1 MKEFE
6 YRAQF
11 QGAAKPTGFNPIK
24 APDISKALEKYS
36 KEEQINLQNQQKQ
49 RLADMQQQEKMRSLY
64 ANASVKALANFSA
77 KLSDVVVKSAQAYNE
92 QQLQLGLN
100 DDLNYGIDAAEQ
112 EEYNAQVR
120 QLEASDEA
128 YNSMINKSGAPEEVK
143 QEMRYATGH
152 RGLGQKMQQLTN
164 GGQELKNVLTDA
176 LATDNTT
183 QIPDP
188 FDANKSFTP
197 VEARAKG
204 PKYVEAAI
212 DLLTTQH
219 GMKLGLS
226 NYNRH
231 LVNKSYNP
239 AARKSKEEVSQT
251 VRAAIVKD
259 RAENAKGEAKRNLI
273 VNLLSD
279 DPSVKSLS
287 KAIMQ
292 YANEGGVSVA
302 TARKDIIEHIV
313 RSRSANIIS
322 QEQEDFLFSQ
332 VHPPTNSRFE
342 DEFIVEVSEARQK
355 IRRERYNENRLQEL
369 ELRQEGEKVAR
380 DTIQHALQ
388 NNHSGDDVL
397 AAGAE
402 HYEKYNYVD
411 PVFAHYANH
420 QSPEARDLKQSF
432 EAAKADGIAKI
443 LTPQRL
449 AEVYPELL
457 NTKYQTEL
465 KPYIDDS
472 QNFNALNK
480 SDLEKGDKAIED
492 HFISVY
498 GTGTAAD
505 ISQRHI
511 TVKLALDHAFDQ
523 LRLMAAQNY
532 VENGGNATKA
542 IQDAQLA
549 VTKLFDSHNA
559 NPDSRGM
566 YRFTGRGYQ
575 AKFPQFDAPDGQALI
590 QKANDGAEMLRL
602 LETIGQTE
610 GLEGLKSKEAMDNL
624 FNPDD
629 INALASGDI
638 QMRPASMHKIK
649 KYVNAYNI
657 KNQTTPITY
666 DQAIDTLLGT
676 YNRTRVNA
684 NKKDP
689 WTDAARRTGLLNF
702 MQERMSHGGP
712 SRVAVDAGLPPPSIR
727 TGVRGVPDVVQTAL
741 HYKMPPNIAPLAGA
755 VFALESGYGTKESGA
770 YNIMGIKGTGTV
782 RTTTEG
788 PATNVVKAEF
798 QDYSSRAE
806 SLRDFVDIIT
816 NEPRYKKVRE
826 AKTLEEAAIAI
837 ADAGYATDA
846 EYKDKLIQLLTEQG
860 RNVKAP
866 FMSERLVADS
876 RYSDLSTMGPEA
888 CQFITGNTGTSTGPH
903 VHVAV
908 NKKFGERSPIDPTPY
923 VNQLM
928 VGDKPLAEAAEL
940 SEHYGPR
947 THPVRGG
954 YDFHAGIDYATPTG
968 TRITVPGATYVT
980 TFVDNS
986 GGGVVTSC
994 RLQSG
999 LELLLMHGSNNN
1011 LR

>member
-36 KEEQINLQNQQKQ
+36 KEEQTNLQNQQKQ

-183 QIPDP
+183 PIPDP
-188 FDANKSFTP
+188 FDANKTFTP

-279 DPSVKSLS
+279 DPSIESLS
-287 KAIMQ
+287 KAIMR

-313 RSRSANIIS
+313 RSRAANIIS
-322 QEQEDFLFSQ
+322 QEQEDFLFNQ
-332 VHPPTNSRFE
+332 IHPPTKTRFE
-342 DEFIVEVSEARQK
+342 DEFIVEVAEARQK
-355 IRRERYNENRLQEL
+355 IRRERYNENRLEEL
-369 ELRQEGEKVAR
+369 ERRQEGETVAR
-380 DTIQHALQ
+380 DTIQHILQ
-388 NNHSGDDVL
+388 SKKGASVADIGIL
-397 AAGAE
+397 ADE
-402 HYEKYNYVD
+402 HYQKYGYVD
-411 PVFAHYANH
+411 PAWQHFANNYTI
-420 QSPEARDLKQSF
+420 EARDLKQAF
-432 EAAKADGIAKI
+432 EAAKADGLAQI

-449 AEVYPELL
+449 AEVYPQLL
-457 NTKYQTEL
+457 NTEYQTKL

-480 SDLEKGDKAIED
+480 SELEKGDNAIED

-511 TVKLALDHAFDQ
+511 TVKLALDHAYEQF
-523 LRLMAAQNY
+523 RFMAAQNY
-532 VENGGNATKA
+532 VQNGGNATKA
-542 IQDAQLA
+542 INDAQLA
-549 VTKLFDSHNA
+549 VTKLFDLHNA
-559 NPDSRGM
+559 NP
-566 YRFTGRGYQ
+566 
-575 AKFPQFDAPDGQALI
+575 I
-590 QKANDGAEMLRL
+590 QGGCIDL
-602 LETIGQTE
+602 LD
-610 GLEGLKSKEAMDNL
+610 EAIKLNSH
-624 FNPDD
+624 N
-629 INALASGDI
+629 
-638 QMRPASMHKIK
+638 SMH
-649 KYVNAYNI
+649 
-657 KNQTTPITY
+657 
-666 DQAIDTLLGT
+666 
-676 YNRTRVNA
+676 
-684 NKKDP
+684 
-689 WTDAARRTGLLNF
+689 
-702 MQERMSHGGP
+702 
-712 SRVAVDAGLPPPSIR
+712 
-727 TGVRGVPDVVQTAL
+727 QTA
-741 HYKMPPNIAPLAGA
+741 
-755 VFALESGYGTKESGA
+755 
-770 YNIMGIKGTGTV
+770 
-782 RTTTEG
+782 
-788 PATNVVKAEF
+788 
-798 QDYSSRAE
+798 
-806 SLRDFVDIIT
+806 
-816 NEPRYKKVRE
+816 KV
-826 AKTLEEAAIAI
+826 
-837 ADAGYATDA
+837 
-846 EYKDKLIQLLTEQG
+846 
-860 RNVKAP
+860 
-866 FMSERLVADS
+866 
-876 RYSDLSTMGPEA
+876 
-888 CQFITGNTGTSTGPH
+888 
-903 VHVAV
+903 
-908 NKKFGERSPIDPTPY
+908 
-923 VNQLM
+923 
-928 VGDKPLAEAAEL
+928 
-940 SEHYGPR
+940 
-947 THPVRGG
+947 
-954 YDFHAGIDYATPTG
+954 
-968 TRITVPGATYVT
+968 
-980 TFVDNS
+980 
-986 GGGVVTSC
+986 
-994 RLQSG
+994 
-999 LELLLMHGSNNN
+999 
-1011 LR
+1011 